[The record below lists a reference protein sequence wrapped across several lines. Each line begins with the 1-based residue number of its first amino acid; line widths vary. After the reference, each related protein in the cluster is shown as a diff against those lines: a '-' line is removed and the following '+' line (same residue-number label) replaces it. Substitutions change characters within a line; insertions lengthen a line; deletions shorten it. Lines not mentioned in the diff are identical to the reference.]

1 MNKADRLII
10 TALFG
15 SIIFITRV
23 FVPPPI
29 DKLLIVVDAIF
40 LVLGAFFLKTWGAT
54 SVAAVGGVLTGL
66 WRPIVPFSF
75 IFIFIYGLLVDCSL
89 KIFKIEATTK
99 GVNQNRLIISL
110 AISTTIIAL
119 VSYYATSI
127 GLNIISVNLV
137 INLLVIFMGPVSGI
151 VAGYAT
157 SYLWNKYLRNINIDN
172 STKLD

>member
-1 MNKADRLII
+1 MNKAERLLI

-40 LVLGAFFLKTWGAT
+40 LVLGALFLKIWGAT
-54 SVAAVGGVLTGL
+54 SVGVVGGVLTGL

-75 IFIFIYGLLVDCSL
+75 IFIFIYGFLVDFSL
-89 KIFKIEATTK
+89 KIFRVKATNE

-110 AISTTIIAL
+110 ALSTTIIAL
-119 VSYYATSI
+119 VSYYATSV
-127 GLNIISVNLV
+127 GLNIISANLIIDLMV
-137 INLLVIFMGPVSGI
+137 LFMGPVSGI
-151 VAGYAT
+151 VAGYAAA
-157 SYLWNKYLRNINIDN
+157 YLWNKFLRNINID
-172 STKLD
+172 S

>member
-1 MNKADRLII
+1 MNKAERLLI

-23 FVPPPI
+23 FIPPPI

-40 LVLGAFFLKTWGAT
+40 LILGAFFLKIWGAT

-75 IFIFIYGLLVDCSL
+75 IFIFIYGFLVDCSL
-89 KIFKIEATTK
+89 RIFKIKATSK
-99 GVNQNRLIISL
+99 GVNQNRLIISVAL
-110 AISTTIIAL
+110 STTIIAF
-119 VSYYATSI
+119 VSYYATTI
-127 GLNIISVNLV
+127 GLSIISANLV
-137 INLLVIFMGPVSGI
+137 IDLLVLFMGPVSGI

-157 SYLWNKYLRNINIDN
+157 SYLWNKFLRNINIE
-172 STKLD
+172 S

>member
-1 MNKADRLII
+1 MNKAERLLI

-23 FVPPPI
+23 FIPPPI

-40 LVLGAFFLKTWGAT
+40 LVLGAFFLKIWGAT

-89 KIFKIEATTK
+89 RIFKIKATSK
-99 GVNQNRLIISL
+99 GVNQNRLIISVAL
-110 AISTTIIAL
+110 STTIIAL
-119 VSYYATSI
+119 FSYYATTI
-127 GLNIISVNLV
+127 GLNIISANLV
-137 INLLVIFMGPVSGI
+137 IDLLVLFMGPVTGI

-157 SYLWNKYLRNINIDN
+157 SYLWNKFLRNINIE
-172 STKLD
+172 S